1 MKAWCVG
8 VSLLAAMGSAC
19 AQWYA
24 GGSLGSGDVDAACCS
39 SSGTG
44 LKFYGGFELGHK
56 AMPNLAIEA
65 GYIDFGEASGSGLLS
80 SASVGATALTVA
92 GAIRL
97 KFTPMLSGVGRLGF
111 ANVEGTASAS
121 VPGLGVSR
129 SESNVKLYYGL
140 GLEYSFSPQWKA
152 TGSLD
157 FSEYEIGNQTGNVSL
172 MGVGVQ
178 YAF

>member
-8 VSLLAAMGSAC
+8 VSLVAAMGSAC

-39 SSGTG
+39 ASGTG
-44 LKFYGGFELGHK
+44 LKLYGGYELGHK
-56 AMPNLAIEA
+56 AMPNLAVEV
-65 GYIDFGEASGSGLLS
+65 GYIDFGESSGSGLLS
-80 SASVGATALTVA
+80 SASVGATALTVS
-92 GAIRL
+92 GVIRL

-121 VPGLGVSR
+121 ALGLGVSR
-129 SESNVKLYYGL
+129 SESSVKLYYGF
-140 GLEYSFSPQWKA
+140 GLEYSLSPKWKA
-152 TGSLD
+152 TGALD
-157 FSEYEIGNQTGNVSL
+157 FSEYEIGHQSGNVSL